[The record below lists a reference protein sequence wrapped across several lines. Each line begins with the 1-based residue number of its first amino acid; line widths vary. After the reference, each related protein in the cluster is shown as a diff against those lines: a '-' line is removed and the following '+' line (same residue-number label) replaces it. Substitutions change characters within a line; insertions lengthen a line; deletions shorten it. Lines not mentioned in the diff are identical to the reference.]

1 MKWILVALST
11 GISGHTSITSSSWMD
26 SPEGAYPT
34 LEACQAD
41 ISAHASASDG
51 VGAGMSSCRFQSIP
65 HNAARQQMN

>member
-1 MKWILVALST
+1 MKWILVALSA

-51 VGAGMSSCRFQSIP
+51 VLECLAVDFSQSRIMRP
-65 HNAARQQMN
+65 ASR